1 MRIDETHRVWLV
13 ASVLILGATTAV
25 YVLYALEAPHGPRG
39 GSPLGLT
46 FGIIGFGFMIYAGLL
61 GARKQVP
68 VWRLGRAQTWMRGH
82 LWLGLLALPLILF
95 HAGFHFGGPLTS
107 ILLWLLII
115 TVASGVFGAILQH
128 YVPRLI
134 LERVPMETIYDEIDR
149 IRMQL
154 REEAEGFMEDLCG
167 NAPEAVGVIT
177 AQEQDMELRAGG
189 YTALRPSRTGTGAQY
204 KLTEEEVE
212 PVRSFYTAELLPFL
226 VHPEGPDSRLADE
239 TRALGAFSKL
249 RMLVPAAAHPVIAN
263 LESLCDEERQLTRQ
277 VRLHRLLHIWLLLHI
292 PLSLALLLLSVFH
305 VVIALRY

>member
-13 ASVLILGATTAV
+13 ASVLILGASTAV

-46 FGIIGFGFMIYAGLL
+46 FGIIGFAFMIFAGLL

-95 HAGFHFGGPLTS
+95 HGGFHFGGLLTTV
-107 ILLWLLII
+107 LLWLLII

-128 YVPRLI
+128 YLPRMI
-134 LERVPMETIYDEIDR
+134 LERVPLETIYDEIDR
-149 IRMQL
+149 IRTQL
-154 REEAEGFMEDLCG
+154 RVEAEGFVEDLCG
-167 NAPEAVGVIT
+167 AAPEAVPVMET
-177 AQEQDMELRAGG
+177 TEELRAGG
-189 YTALRPSRTGTGAQY
+189 FSAMRPRGGGGTHYG
-204 KLTEEEVE
+204 LTEEEVE
-212 PVRSFYTAELLPFL
+212 PVRSFYNAELLPFL
-226 VHPEGPDSRLADE
+226 VNPDSPDSRLADD
-239 TRALGAFSKL
+239 TRAQGAFSKL

-277 VRLHRLLHIWLLLHI
+277 ARLHRVLHTWLLVHI

>member
-1 MRIDETHRVWLV
+1 MRIDETHRVWLL
-13 ASVLILGATTAV
+13 ASVLILGAATAV

-95 HAGFHFGGPLTS
+95 HAGFHFGGTLTT

-134 LERVPMETIYDEIDR
+134 LERVPLETIYDEIDR
-149 IRMQL
+149 IRTQL

-167 NAPEAVGVIT
+167 NVPEAVEVAATEEAI
-177 AQEQDMELRAGG
+177 RAGG
-189 YTALRPSRTGTGAQY
+189 FTALRPSRTGTGAQY
-204 KLTEEEVE
+204 GLTEEEVE

-226 VHPEGPDSRLADE
+226 ANPNAPDSRLADE
-239 TRALGAFSKL
+239 TRAQGAFSKL

-263 LESLCDEERQLTRQ
+263 LENLCDEERQLTRQ
-277 VRLHRLLHIWLLLHI
+277 VRLHRLLHVWLLVHI